1 MTVAEF
7 DIAGAPLKETLAV
20 VASNHKVVTHWTRRE
35 DTLIFFWS
43 KPEIDDAHPLP
54 APMKVEDCEGF
65 VRSALTTMEYPPEP
79 DCDGSVSK
87 SWRIRH
93 RLPASSITLRQ
104 GSWYV
109 AFVVTPHW
117 NEYHK

>member
-20 VASNHKVVTHWTRRE
+20 VASNYKSVTHWICA
-35 DTLIFFWS
+35 DNQLIFFWH
-43 KPEIDDAHPLP
+43 KPEIAGVVPLP
-54 APMKVEDCEGF
+54 GPMKVEDCDGF
-65 VRSALTTMEYPPEP
+65 IKSALSTMEYGTEP
-79 DCDGSVSK
+79 DCDGSVAK

-93 RLPASSITLRQ
+93 RIPGQ
-104 GSWYV
+104 QFGWYV

>member
-20 VASNHKVVTHWTRRE
+20 AAVNHKTVTHWAQLE
-35 DTLIFFWS
+35 NAFVFYWS
-43 KPEIDDAHPLP
+43 DPTMDKAIPLP
-54 APMKVEDCEGF
+54 GPMKVEDCEGF
-65 VRSALTTMEYPPEP
+65 IRSALSTVDYGDEP

-93 RLPASSITLRQ
+93 RLPASSITHPTN
-104 GSWYV
+104 SWYV

>member
-20 VASNHKVVTHWTRRE
+20 VASNHKTVSYWERIDNVLFFYWGRPSSSAN
-35 DTLIFFWS
+35 LI
-43 KPEIDDAHPLP
+43 PLP
-54 APMKVEDCEGF
+54 GPMNVVECDGF
-65 VRSALTTMEYPPEP
+65 IQSALTAMDYPPEP
-79 DCDGSVSK
+79 DCDGHVSK
-87 SWRIRH
+87 SWRVRNHHMIE
-93 RLPASSITLRQ
+93 ASAPF
-104 GSWYV
+104 YV

>member
-7 DIAGAPLKETLAV
+7 DIKGAPLKETLAV
-20 VASNHKVVTHWTRRE
+20 VASNHKTVTHWARV
-35 DTLIFFWS
+35 DDHIVFYWS
-43 KPEIDDAHPLP
+43 DPKSEVAVPLP
-54 APMKVEDCEGF
+54 GPMSVVDCEGF
-65 VRSALTTMEYPPEP
+65 IKSALTTMDYGREP
-79 DCDGSVSK
+79 DCDGSVGK

-93 RLPASSITLRQ
+93 RLPSQ
-104 GSWYV
+104 SWYV

>member
-7 DIAGAPLKETLAV
+7 DIAGAPLKETLAI
-20 VASNHKVVTHWTRRE
+20 VASNHKIVTHWSRMGNE
-35 DTLIFFWS
+35 LFLFWGDP
-43 KPEIDDAHPLP
+43 KRDDAFPLP

-65 VRSALTTMEYPPEP
+65 IKSALTAMEYPTEP
-79 DCDGSVSK
+79 DCDGHVSK
-87 SWRIRH
+87 SWRVRH
-93 RLPASSITLRQ
+93 NIPGTAL
-104 GSWYV
+104 GWYV

>member
-20 VASNHKVVTHWTRRE
+20 VATNHKSVTHWLRVGNHIVFYWGDPRIE
-35 DTLIFFWS
+35 S
-43 KPEIDDAHPLP
+43 AVPLP
-54 APMKVEDCEGF
+54 GPMKVEDCEGF
-65 VRSALTTMEYPPEP
+65 IKSALTTMEYGEEP
-79 DCDGSVSK
+79 DCDGHVAK
-87 SWRIRH
+87 SWRIRD
-93 RLPASSITLRQ
+93 RLPETDYQ
-104 GSWYV
+104 GWYT

>member
-20 VASNHKVVTHWTRRE
+20 VACNHKTVTHWERL
-35 DTLIFFWS
+35 DNALIFYWGNAS
-43 KPEIDDAHPLP
+43 DGRGIPLP
-54 APMKVEDCEGF
+54 APTKVEDCEGF
-65 VRSALTTMEYPPEP
+65 IKSALTTMEYPPEP
-79 DCDGSVSK
+79 DCDGSVGK

-93 RLPASSITLRQ
+93 RLPASSLTLGT